1 MPEPDSYTRHRVF
14 RAEDQLWRDYEAACT
29 AEGVTRSD
37 DLRAYMLRRVKAW
50 KRKRAKAA
58 SPDA

>member
-1 MPEPDSYTRHRVF
+1 MF
-14 RAEDQLWRDYEAACT
+14 RAEDQLWRDYEEACT